1 MSTLS
6 IHPSRS
12 RSFFSQPLRAILL
25 GIFLAPLAA
34 ALFLAGYH
42 IWYTGRIFPGV
53 SAAGVDLSGMK
64 PADAAVKISQVL
76 DFPQRGTILLRDGQH
91 TWAARPY
98 ELGLTIDYAGVTLTA
113 YQTGR
118 QGGPFIQ
125 INDELKAWWS
135 GITQPPVVV
144 YDQNIAQKYLLRLA
158 SEINHPTIEA
168 SLGLNGAEVVVRS
181 GQVGRML
188 DVPTSLVR
196 LSSQLQM
203 LQDGL
208 VDLVVNETPPVIMD
222 TSQQAEIARR
232 ILSAPLTLVLPNGQT
247 DAGPWTFEPTVLAN
261 MLIIERVQGA
271 NPPRYQVAID
281 PTLLRAYLTD
291 LAPSFLRSPQDTRF
305 TFNDQTKQLEVIQPA
320 VIGRSLD
327 VEATVQAIN
336 DRLVQGEHSIAL
348 VFKEDKP
355 ALTDDMTGDQLGIR
369 ELVQST
375 TTYFYGSSAERIHN
389 IKTAADRFHGL
400 MVPPGQ
406 TFSMAQ
412 ALGDISLDNG
422 YAEALIILGDQ
433 TIKGVGGGVCQV
445 STTLFRTAFLAGYPI
460 VERHPHAYRVGYY
473 EQKSNGASDPKL
485 AGLDATVF
493 VPLVDLKFTNDT
505 PYWLLMETYVKGYS
519 LTWKFYSTSDGRSVE
534 WNSTGPTNTVPAPD
548 PLYRENPDLTQGQI
562 NQVDWAAE
570 GADITITR
578 FVYKNGNTYL
588 QDQITTHY
596 SPWRAIY
603 EYGPGTEGIPTPQP
617 TP

>member
-1 MSTLS
+1 M
-6 IHPSRS
+6 
-12 RSFFSQPLRAILL
+12 
-25 GIFLAPLAA
+25 
-34 ALFLAGYH
+34 
-42 IWYTGRIFPGV
+42 
-53 SAAGVDLSGMK
+53 
-64 PADAAVKISQVL
+64 
-76 DFPQRGTILLRDGQH
+76 RDGQH

-98 ELGLTIDYAGVTLTA
+98 ELGLTVDYAGVTLTA

-118 QGGPFIQ
+118 QGGPFTQ
-125 INDELKAWWS
+125 INDELKAWWG

-144 YDQNIAQKYLLRLA
+144 YDQNIAQQYLLRLA

-181 GQVGRML
+181 GQVGRTL
-188 DVPTSLVR
+188 DVPTSLTR

-261 MLIIERVQGA
+261 MLIIEQVQGA

-291 LAPSFLRSPQDTRF
+291 LAPTFLRNPQDASF
-305 TFNDQTKQLEVIQPA
+305 TFNDQTKQLELIQPA

-327 VEATVQAIN
+327 VEATVQVIN
-336 DRLVQGEHSIAL
+336 DKLVQGEHSIAL
-348 VFKEDKP
+348 VLKEDKP

-389 IKTAADRFHGL
+389 IKTAADRFQGL

-445 STTLFRTAFLAGYPI
+445 STTLFRTAFFAGYPI
-460 VERHPHAYRVGYY
+460 VERHAHAYRVGYY
-473 EQKSNGASDPKL
+473 EQKSNGASNPQL

-493 VPLVDLKFTNDT
+493 VPLVDFKFTNDT
-505 PYWLLMETYVKGYS
+505 PYWLLMETYVQGYS

-562 NQVDWAAE
+562 KQVDWAAE

-588 QDQITTHY
+588 QDQFTTHY